1 MCGNTRSWCTSAR
14 PAIPLAPSFGRNG
27 ENLFA
32 LCDQYR
38 FVIASDECYSEI
50 YFRDEAPLGGLEAA
64 VKLGRNN
71 FRNLLMFSIEDSCC
85 IGTRG
90 EIVEDV
96 IMEENS
102 VISMGVY
109 TGQSTKIYDR
119 ETGEV
124 SYGRIP
130 PGSVVVSG
138 NLPSKDGSH
147 SLYCAVIVKKV
158 DAQTRS
164 KTSINDL
171 LRGD

>member
-109 TGQSTKIYDR
+109 IRQSTPIYDR
-119 ETGEV
+119 TTGQI
-124 SYGRIP
+124 SYGRVP
-130 PGSVVVSG
+130 AGSVVISG
-138 NLPSKDGSH
+138 SLPKDDGKY
-147 SLYCAVIVKKV
+147 SLYAAIIVKRV
-158 DAQTRS
+158 DAQTRA
-164 KTSINDL
+164 KTSLNDL
-171 LRGD
+171 LRD

>member
-14 PAIPLAPSFGRNG
+14 PAIPLVPSFCGRNG

-64 VKLGRNN
+64 VKLGRNDL
-71 FRNLLMFSIEDSCC
+71 RNLLMFSIEDSCC

-109 TGQSTKIYDR
+109 IGQSTPIYDR
-119 ETGEV
+119 TTGQI
-124 SYGRIP
+124 SYGRVP
-130 PGSVVVSG
+130 AGSVVISG
-138 NLPSKDGSH
+138 SLPKDDGKY
-147 SLYCAVIVKKV
+147 SLYAAIIVKRV
-158 DAQTRS
+158 DAQTRA
-164 KTSINDL
+164 KTSLNDL
-171 LRGD
+171 LRD